1 MSGQVEKK
9 KNRNKP
15 RILTENKQD
24 CKEDTNVGIFD
35 NVTYL
40 SH

>member
-1 MSGQVEKK
+1 MTGQVEKK

-15 RILTENKQD
+15 RILTEEMQD
-24 CKEDTNVGIFD
+24 CIEDIFD